1 MSYSPHLRQL
11 AGMSL
16 RTNAQCFYAILHS
29 EVTDNFNQC
38 FLCTPQIDEAFIQI
52 FKCTSE
58 EAFLKINAFIVGGLA
73 GILAQQGQNKQV
85 HTRTKIHN
93 LIIKGFSESNHGLS
107 ARSIDGSWQGM
118 SSCQREASILTK
130 YRHK

>member
-1 MSYSPHLRQL
+1 MSYSPHLHQL

-29 EVTDNFNQC
+29 EVMDNFDQC
-38 FLCTPQIDEAFIQI
+38 FPCTPQIDEAFIQI
-52 FKCTSE
+52 FKCTSK

-93 LIIKGFSESNHGLS
+93 LVIKGFNEPNHGLS
-107 ARSIDGSWQGM
+107 AHSIDGSWQGM
-118 SSCQREASILTK
+118 SPCQREASILTK
-130 YRHK
+130 Y

>member
-1 MSYSPHLRQL
+1 MSYSPHLHQL

-29 EVTDNFNQC
+29 EVTDNFDQC
-38 FLCTPQIDEAFIQI
+38 FLCTLQIDEAFIQI
-52 FKCTSE
+52 FKCTSN

-85 HTRTKIHN
+85 CTRTEIHN
-93 LIIKGFSESNHGLS
+93 LVIKGFSESNHGLS
-107 ARSIDGSWQGM
+107 AHSIDGSWQGM